1 MTIHLQRQIDKLKWR
16 ILSLGSLVEQAL
28 ENAIRA
34 VQNRDQKLAR
44 EVIAGDE
51 QIDQMEVDIEEDCLH
66 TLALNQPVAFDL
78 RFVVAVLKIN
88 NELERIADMATNIAE
103 QAVFL
108 SDEAMIEEP
117 FELGAMATHTREML
131 RRSLQALVDA
141 DAAMADWVRAADD
154 RVDAIHRRMYE
165 QVETAMSRNPHQAP
179 QLIHMMNISKQLER
193 VADQCV
199 NIAEDVIYMARGD
212 ILRHSRAPMPRLTSP
227 EGGAV

>member
-1 MTIHLQRQIDKLKWR
+1 MTVHLQRQIDKLKWR

-28 ENAIRA
+28 DGALRA
-34 VQNRDQKLAR
+34 VQQRDPELAR
-44 EVIAGDE
+44 QIIAGDE
-51 QIDQMEVDIEEDCLH
+51 QIDQMEVDIEEECLH

-108 SDEAMIEEP
+108 VDEMPVDVP
-117 FELGAMATHTREML
+117 FELDTMARHAHEML

-141 DAAMADWVRAADD
+141 DAALADWVRAADD

-165 QVETAMSRNPHQAP
+165 QVQAAMQQNPQQIP
-179 QLIHMMNISKQLER
+179 QLVHHMNISKQLER
-193 VADQCV
+193 IADQCV
-199 NIAEDVIYMARGD
+199 NIAEDVIYLARGD
-212 ILRHSRAPMPRLTSP
+212 ILRHSREPMPPVSGTR
-227 EGGAV
+227 EG